1 MRAVEERD
9 ELEIETRLRAALQAR
24 SELVTHS
31 TLRPGI
37 PPNEHTAGVRTGR
50 GSWWSW
56 RRMWVPV
63 TVAAALAGGVFV
75 GAQLPSNS
83 DKTEVGAGGQPGT
96 AGSEGSQSAKSDV
109 QAGSPANVGTV
120 SFTLADGWQLTSISA
135 DAGCVTPKTR
145 PVPASAGAAGTL
157 PCGVDAL
164 YVKTDAAPTAWPLST
179 ASSGTGWWPTAVDS
193 ASDIVCPTGQPGTGS
208 QSGSG
213 SSGSNSG
220 GSNSGS
226 GNKVKSSVL
235 LRTSTDYALA
245 ASTTAT
251 STTASPATAE
261 YHEWAVTCTGGTGA
275 QPMLWKLNAA
285 PGATPPAQFAVAT
298 VVSVDPKYDTALLGM
313 VGSLHQAS

>member
-1 MRAVEERD
+1 MEERD

-50 GSWWSW
+50 ESWWSW

-75 GAQLPSNS
+75 GAQLPSDSN
-83 DKTEVGAGGQPGT
+83 KTEVGAGSGQPGV
-96 AGSEGSQSAKSDV
+96 AGSEGSPSTKSDV
-109 QAGSPANVGTV
+109 AAGSPETVGTV
-120 SFTLADGWQLTSISA
+120 SFTLADGWQLTPISA
-135 DAGCVTPKTR
+135 TAGCVTPKTR
-145 PVPASAGAAGTL
+145 PVPASAGSAGTL

-164 YVKTDAAPTAWPLST
+164 YLKTDAAPTAWPLST
-179 ASSGTGWWPTAVDS
+179 ASSGTGWWPTAVGS
-193 ASDIVCPTGQPGTGS
+193 ASDIVCPAGQSGTGS

-213 SSGSNSG
+213 
-220 GSNSGS
+220 NSGS

-245 ASTTAT
+245 APTTTGSTTAAPT
-251 STTASPATAE
+251 TAE
-261 YHEWAVTCTGGTGA
+261 YHEWAVTCSSGTGA

-285 PGATPPAQFAVAT
+285 PGATPPSQFAVAT